1 MALDPN
7 TLYQEANC
15 YLCLGIT
22 QAQALEL
29 ALLRRQLL
37 ALVPNADTSVDAL
50 LQYGA
55 CYRCYS
61 NGDIFT
67 ILKLALLDQI
77 AQNSTGD
84 GLIWGPSPE
93 TVDAV
98 EGSADAVLAGIDSFI
113 EPDGAYTTLSFGNP
127 TTVTQDVSFD
137 SCTLMTSL
145 EMRLLETIGTNLDLN
160 SSSALQT
167 ISFPAL
173 ISVGDGLT
181 LQNCTPIT
189 EAVFPSLVTVVNN
202 ITIAGSTIETL
213 SLPSLSSYPATGITA
228 DATLLTLNLPACVD
242 DGAGQ
247 LDTDINNMIGLTTLN
262 LNSLTATTGNFSHGG
277 GALSSLNVDSLVTIG
292 ANVSLDFKGASLS
305 FPSLVTV
312 VGNFVANSLAGLTSF
327 SAPVWLPTDGTT
339 IDFVLDGLDQTSVD
353 HILARCVANPAF
365 VSGTVD
371 LAGGTNATPSAQGL
385 IDAGI
390 LTGRGVTV
398 ITN

>member
-15 YLCLGIT
+15 YICLGIS

-37 ALVPNADTSVDAL
+37 ALVPDADTSVDTL

-77 AQNSTGD
+77 SQNSGNVGQLD

-93 TVDAV
+93 TVDDIA
-98 EGSADAVLAGIDSFI
+98 GTGDAVFTAIDSFI
-113 EPDGAYTTLSFGNP
+113 NPNGAYTTLSFGNP
-127 TTVTQDVSFD
+127 TTVTNDVNFSGA
-137 SCTLMTSL
+137 TILGSL
-145 EMRLLETIGTNLDLN
+145 TMRLLETIGNDLN
-160 SSSALQT
+160 LQT
-167 ISFPAL
+167 ASPLTNPSFPLLATVTNQIL
-173 ISVGDGLT
+173 ID
-181 LQNCTPIT
+181 
-189 EAVFPSLVTVVNN
+189 
-202 ITIAGSTIETL
+202 GSTITTL
-213 SLPSLSSYPATGITA
+213 SLPSLSSYPTSGITA

-247 LDTDINNMIGLTTLN
+247 LDTDVGNMTGLVTLNLAALTTVTADVTLSASPNLASLN
-262 LNSLTATTGNFSHGG
+262 LNSLVTVPGGCNFETT
-277 GALSSLNVDSLVTIG
+277 SLTTISLP
-292 ANVSLDFKGASLS
+292 A
-305 FPSLVTV
+305 LVTV
-312 VGNFVANSLAGLTSF
+312 TAGLSANGTPVVTF
-327 SAPVWLPTDGTT
+327 SAPNWLPTDGSSSTF
-339 IDFVLDGLDQTSVD
+339 IGCALDVTSVD
-353 HILARCVANPAF
+353 HILARHVANPAY

-371 LAGGTNATPSAQGL
+371 LSGGTNATPSAQGL